1 MSDATSPVL
10 SGAAAEQLAG
20 PGFSD
25 MGEEALELSM
35 DAPSP
40 HAVHKVGPNA
50 VIQTRLA
57 LIDICGAKRAR
68 ALFAHAGVIDWFD
81 LPPDSMVPAE
91 PVNRLNMTL
100 FQQLDRPV
108 FEMLMADA
116 GTRTGHYILDNR
128 IPRPVRKLLENL
140 PAWLAARALLKA
152 IRAHAWTFAGN
163 ARVTVK
169 PGHPAT
175 IEIRANP
182 ISVPGC
188 PWHRGVFE
196 MLFSGVLGKPVRVDH
211 LTAFDGQP
219 CDRFMVRWNH

>member
-1 MSDATSPVL
+1 MSDAISPVL
-10 SGAAAEQLAG
+10 SGAPEEQPAG

-25 MGEEALELSM
+25 MGEEALGLSTE
-35 DAPSP
+35 APSP

-57 LIDICGAKRAR
+57 LIDICGAERAR
-68 ALFAHAGVIDWFD
+68 ALFADAGVIDWFD

-108 FEMLMADA
+108 FDMLMADA
-116 GTRTGHYILDNR
+116 GTRTGRYILENR
-128 IPRPVRKLLENL
+128 IPRPVRELLQKL
-140 PAWLAARALLKA
+140 PAWLATRALLKA
-152 IRAHAWTFAGN
+152 IRAHAWTFAGS
-163 ARVTVK
+163 ARVAVT
-169 PGHPAT
+169 PGHPA
-175 IEIRANP
+175 IIKIRANP
-182 ISVPGC
+182 IAVPGC

-196 MLFSGVLGKPVRVDH
+196 MLFSAVLGKPVRVDH
-211 LTAFDGQP
+211 STIFDGQP

>member
-1 MSDATSPVL
+1 MSDAVSPVL
-10 SGAAAEQLAG
+10 FRAADRPGPAAVG
-20 PGFSD
+20 PG

-140 PAWLAARALLKA
+140 PAWLAAQGAAQGDPRPCLDLCGKC
-152 IRAHAWTFAGN
+152 
-163 ARVTVK
+163 
-169 PGHPAT
+169 PGHCQAGPP
-175 IEIRANP
+175 RNNRDP
-182 ISVPGC
+182 
-188 PWHRGVFE
+188 R
-196 MLFSGVLGKPVRVDH
+196 KPYLRPR
-211 LTAFDGQP
+211 LPLA
-219 CDRFMVRWNH
+219 